1 MRSRVGCERGAVP
14 RVRAG
19 ARLRLGRT
27 VAILVAPRQEFAHR
41 DRPGRAIL
49 SKPVPL
55 CNDR

>member
-1 MRSRVGCERGAVP
+1 MRSRVGRERGAVP

-27 VAILVAPRQEFAHR
+27 VAILVAPRQEFACR
-41 DRPGRAIL
+41 CDPGSAIL
-49 SKPVPL
+49 SKPRRL